1 MSESR
6 ATGQRSMPARAGDT
20 PGREEG
26 AVSGLYLYGITR
38 YLDDVAVRLPDAVEG
53 NDGEHVRLAVGGG
66 LAAVV
71 RRTLLVPSA
80 NGTLELGVS
89 DVRQLEA
96 MVRHHNDV
104 VSAIHAQRA
113 ILPAKFGCVYASE
126 EDVLSAL
133 AGERDALLA
142 LLERLEGCD
151 EWGVHIYANPALI
164 GERLVAEDP
173 RIRRLREELAVASP
187 GKAYLLK
194 RRLADLEA
202 EVAQASLD
210 LMAREIHA
218 ALARHA
224 LDDRATIPPHRPPT
238 PDVGVEVLR
247 AAYLIRREASTA
259 FFAELDAVGARAGV
273 RCEQSGPWPP
283 YSFAVPASEAGK
295 EAAP

>member
-6 ATGQRSMPARAGDT
+6 ATKQGARAGDT

-38 YLDDVAVRLPDAVEG
+38 QLDDVAIRLPDAAEG
-53 NDGEHVRLAVGGG
+53 NDGEHVRLAVGDG

-71 RRTLLVPSA
+71 RRTPLAPSE
-80 NGTLELGVS
+80 NGALELGVG

-96 MVRHHNDV
+96 MVHHHNDV

-151 EWGVHIYANPALI
+151 EWGVHVYADPALI
-164 GERLVAEDP
+164 GERLAAADP
-173 RIRRLREELAVASP
+173 RVRRLREELAASSA

-194 RRLADLEA
+194 RRLADCEA
-202 EVAQASLD
+202 EVARASLD
-210 LMAREIHA
+210 LIAREVHE

-224 LDDRATIPPHRPPT
+224 LDDRATIPPRRSLA
-238 PDVGVEVLR
+238 PDVDVEVLR
-247 AAYLIRREASTA
+247 AAYLVRREASAT
-259 FFAELDAVGARAGV
+259 FFEELDAIGAREGV

-283 YSFAVPASEAGK
+283 YSFAVPASEAGE